1 MILLTGLIYDN
12 NLGDQAIYQCTKE
25 MVEEVL
31 SGNQRG
37 DIQVCSMDMTGK
49 SGYDDKQK
57 PDNIRLQKRIQVV
70 QKIKSFLKSYVI
82 VKEARRIFREIKIK
96 SRIHTACKKNITQDT
111 SAIIIVGGGI
121 IKYAYQEFFLYIDA
135 ITRRAEKMNIP
146 VMLSAV
152 GVEGYDFHNRGCRI
166 LKKAI
171 NRKCVKMI
179 TTRDDLEVLQENYIV
194 NQNIWTARVA
204 DPACSLNM
212 EYSLRQK
219 QASHCIGLGT
229 VRENLFIDNG
239 IAFSKEQMLSF
250 WSEIYHEL
258 IHRGYTCRLFCNGLE
273 ADYKFACELALYLG
287 LDEKQTKEILCP
299 RPRTVEELV
308 SCITMFDSVIV
319 GRLHASII
327 AYAYN
332 ITSIGLVWNNKQLLF
347 GGCIGHKERFITR
360 ENFTAKAVVDAM
372 ETAMNEGYDLAFKEE
387 YCKTTRE
394 YLERFLKSQVL

>member
-121 IKYAYQEFFLYIDA
+121 IKYAYQEFCLYIDA

-152 GVEGYDFHNRGCRI
+152 G
-166 LKKAI
+166 
-171 NRKCVKMI
+171 
-179 TTRDDLEVLQENYIV
+179 LE
-194 NQNIWTARVA
+194 
-204 DPACSLNM
+204 
-212 EYSLRQK
+212 
-219 QASHCIGLGT
+219 
-229 VRENLFIDNG
+229 
-239 IAFSKEQMLSF
+239 
-250 WSEIYHEL
+250 
-258 IHRGYTCRLFCNGLE
+258 
-273 ADYKFACELALYLG
+273 
-287 LDEKQTKEILCP
+287 
-299 RPRTVEELV
+299 
-308 SCITMFDSVIV
+308 
-319 GRLHASII
+319 
-327 AYAYN
+327 
-332 ITSIGLVWNNKQLLF
+332 
-347 GGCIGHKERFITR
+347 
-360 ENFTAKAVVDAM
+360 
-372 ETAMNEGYDLAFKEE
+372 
-387 YCKTTRE
+387 
-394 YLERFLKSQVL
+394 